1 MKAALFM
8 GPGKIQIKEL
18 DDREP
23 QEHEVKIRNKAA
35 GVCGTD
41 VHIFHGA
48 KGSADVQL
56 PVVLGHEF
64 AGEVVAVGRGVT
76 AVKAGDRVAVDP
88 NIYCQ
93 TCYYCRT
100 GRKQL
105 CENLRAIGVNCNGGF
120 AEYSIVP
127 EQQVYPLADN
137 VDFEAGAMAE
147 PLACCL
153 HGVDL
158 AQIQPG
164 DTVCVIG
171 GGAIGQL
178 MVQLAK
184 LAGAAQV
191 FLSEPVAQRRQIALE
206 NGADY
211 VVDPTAED
219 PAEVIYRLNSRGVDV
234 VIECAGN
241 VKAVEQAC
249 EVAGK
254 GATIV
259 LFSVPKPEAVFP
271 LRLFDVY
278 SKELKI
284 VGSFINPDTHQRAVN
299 LLNQE
304 KINIQRLIT
313 HRYGLD
319 EAEEAIR
326 KQSDGDSIKV
336 LVKP

>member
-8 GPGKIQIKEL
+8 GPGKNPDQDLTTGNPKNT
-18 DDREP
+18 R
-23 QEHEVKIRNKAA
+23 VKIRNKAA

-64 AGEVVAVGRGVT
+64 AGEVVAVGSGVT

-234 VIECAGN
+234 VIESWGMLRQWSKLVRWRAKEPPLSCS
-241 VKAVEQAC
+241 AC
-249 EVAGK
+249 PSQK
-254 GATIV
+254 RC
-259 LFSVPKPEAVFP
+259 FP
-271 LRLFDVY
+271 
-278 SKELKI
+278 
-284 VGSFINPDTHQRAVN
+284 
-299 LLNQE
+299 
-304 KINIQRLIT
+304 
-313 HRYGLD
+313 
-319 EAEEAIR
+319 
-326 KQSDGDSIKV
+326 
-336 LVKP
+336 